1 MLMKRIKLVLSAA
14 AFLFIGVLG
23 FAQNVRVSGTVKD
36 ESGNPLPGAAVYV
49 QGTTQGVSTDFEGKY
64 SLNAPS
70 KGTLVVSI
78 IGYKEQNASIN
89 GRTSIDF
96 VLEEDSQ
103 VLEDVV
109 VVAYGTLKREAVTGS
124 VSSVKGETLTAAPV
138 TSVENALQGKLA
150 GVAISANSGQPGAN
164 TFIRIRGNGSINAS
178 NAPLWVIDGIPV
190 VTGPMNM
197 EGNSQSSS
205 ALTSLNPND
214 IESITVLKDA
224 AAAAAY
230 GSRAANG
237 VILVTTKSGREGH
250 SQFTARA
257 KYGVNWLHSDSG
269 FRMMNAKE
277 LLTWQRDAITNAGMD
292 PDDPS
297 GAYYRPLS
305 ILNGTIYNALED
317 FTRVGNLQEYE
328 IGARGGNARA
338 KFYSSMSYQKSEGV
352 FYGVD
357 FEKLQGRVNASY
369 KLLNNLEMGVRFN
382 LAYSNQ
388 RDVPMQSLQY
398 ANPLWSGMGWLPWE
412 ATHNDKGEFVTN
424 PNVNAGENARASADY
439 DEKWDKMWHINGTA
453 NLRWSP
459 VKGLDLETKNS
470 METFFVNA
478 RNYYSPMAHDPDYA
492 YQLEEQSREL
502 IQLTTSNTATYANI
516 FGGYHSVRAVVG
528 QEAMSYS
535 SKSRLNYTPEANP
548 DMPYFLS
555 ALDQS
560 KTEISYSETR
570 ETMLSFFGI
579 ADYNFDNRYFV
590 QANIRMD
597 GSSLFGADNKWG
609 TFWSASA
616 SWNATN
622 EKFLRNVKNVDLLK
636 LRVSYG
642 VNGNNGISAYQSYGL
657 YSATIY
663 NDISGYR
670 PSQIENRQLSWER
683 NLTWNVGLDFGFFK
697 NRLNGSIDVYNRKT
711 VDLLL
716 TKQIPQT
723 SGFSSIFTNVGSM
736 KNAGIEFQLNYDI
749 ISKPDMLWSI
759 GGNIAHNKTTIL
771 DLGGDEFLGTS
782 TRQVVGM
789 GMYTYYLYDYYG
801 VNPSNGE
808 ALWVAEDGSL
818 TNTYAKARRYYAGSP
833 EPKIVGGFNTSFQ
846 WKGLAFSAFF
856 EFKAGQKVLTWN
868 ENHYLHSDGAQM
880 DMNQFASALNY
891 WKKPGDTGC
900 DPKPVAGNTSG
911 SDDWYNDRWL
921 QDGSY
926 LRIKDVT
933 LSYTL
938 PQKWTKKIHINNL
951 KVYVSGL
958 NLYCFNNVDFWDP
971 EQGVNGITSGAYPLT
986 KSLVGGIE
994 LTF

>member
-124 VSSVKGETLTAAPV
+124 VSSVKGETLTSAPV

>member
-23 FAQNVRVSGTVKD
+23 FAQNIRVSGTVKD

-124 VSSVKGETLTAAPV
+124 VSSVKGETLTSAPV

-305 ILNGTIYNALED
+305 ILNGNIYNALED

-439 DEKWDKMWHINGTA
+439 DDKWDKMWHINGTA

-478 RNYYSPMAHDPDYA
+478 RNYYSPMAHDPDYS

-808 ALWVAEDGSL
+808 PLWVTEDGSL